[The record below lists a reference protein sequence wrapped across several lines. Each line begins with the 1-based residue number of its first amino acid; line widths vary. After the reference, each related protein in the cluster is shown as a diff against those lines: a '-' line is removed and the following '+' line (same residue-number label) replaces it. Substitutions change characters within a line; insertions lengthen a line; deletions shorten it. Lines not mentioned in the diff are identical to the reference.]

1 MVALGA
7 GAGALVTWIL
17 LTWSSGSGSGILGLA
32 LALLR
37 TSRLGAEVTL
47 VTGAAMVT
55 GRGAGGP
62 LLSLS
67 SGPGAELSSS
77 LSKLFLDFLLLSVDT
92 PESLELSVED
102 GKSELVSRKPG
113 QISLTLM

>member
-1 MVALGA
+1 M
-7 GAGALVTWIL
+7 
-17 LTWSSGSGSGILGLA
+17 
-32 LALLR
+32 
-37 TSRLGAEVTL
+37 GAEVTL
-47 VTGAAMVT
+47 VPGAAMVT

-62 LLSLS
+62 LLSLN
-67 SGPGAELSSS
+67 SGPGPGDEPSASAS

-113 QISLTLM
+113 QI